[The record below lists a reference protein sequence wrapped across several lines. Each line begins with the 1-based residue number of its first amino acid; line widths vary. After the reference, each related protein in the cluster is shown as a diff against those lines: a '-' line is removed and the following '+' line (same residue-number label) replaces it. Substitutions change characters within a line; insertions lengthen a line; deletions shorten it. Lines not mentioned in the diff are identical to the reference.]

1 MLMGHTEMEIFLVS
15 FFAIYDLLA
24 GIFHDIKDMAESKK
38 MYIYT
43 YIYVHTHTSSISYNP
58 AITYGL
64 CGQSIVCC
72 LVLETLLKIGCHLQS
87 SGHMFTQT

>member
-1 MLMGHTEMEIFLVS
+1 MEVFWSLI

-43 YIYVHTHTSSISYNP
+43 YIIYICTPHTHLPYLTTLLSHMASCFGP
-58 AITYGL
+58 GM
-64 CGQSIVCC
+64 VCC